1 MSGRKQEI
9 NRQFNQ
15 IVDGVLL
22 VLAFWGAHVLRIAL
36 MRVQEIAQL
45 DFIKLEAIP
54 HFDNFRWLL
63 FILMPFGPIFLEAQ
77 GFYTHPLQKTRKRSL
92 NQMLHAG
99 FWLGLLISF
108 CVIFFKLEAPG
119 RSVLI
124 LFGVL
129 ATVLLLIR
137 EYISL
142 LYTHAAVKKGRL
154 REIVILVGTK
164 RDVANLKAGFS
175 RDLLV
180 EMEVAGEVDISRE
193 PVTRLIEL
201 LHTSSASRVIFAGA
215 HTQMNH
221 IQQAIEACETEGV
234 EAWLVAD
241 FIKTSI
247 ARPTFDTLSNRPM
260 LVFRATPELSWALLA
275 KSIFDRIAAFVLI
288 ILSIPLL
295 ILAALAIKFTSPGPI
310 VFVQQRCGRNG
321 RPFSMFKFRTMTS
334 NAEMLRAEI
343 AALNQ
348 MEGPVFKAERDP
360 RITPVGR
367 WLRKTSI
374 DELPQLFNVLQGS
387 MSLVGPRPLPIYE
400 VENFQNYAQ
409 RRRLSVKPGITCLWQ
424 ISGRNNVTSFD
435 DWVKLDLAYIDNW
448 SLTLDFKILLKT
460 IPAVLFGS
468 GAR

>member
-22 VLAFWGAHVLRIAL
+22 VLAFWAAHTFRIGLTELHELADIDL
-36 MRVQEIAQL
+36 
-45 DFIKLEAIP
+45 FKLGPIP

-63 FILMPFGPIFLEAQ
+63 FIIMPFGPIFLEAQ

-99 FWLGLLISF
+99 FWLALLIGL
-108 CVIFFKLEAPG
+108 CVIFFRLEVPS

-124 LFGVL
+124 IFAGL
-129 ATVLLLIR
+129 ATILLLIR
-137 EYISL
+137 EYLSL
-142 LYTHAAVKKGRL
+142 LYAHAAVKKGRL

-164 RDVANLKAGFS
+164 GDVANLKAGFS
-175 RDLLV
+175 RDLLL
-180 EMEVAGEVDISRE
+180 EMQIAGEVDISTE
-193 PVTRLIEL
+193 PLTRLVEL

-260 LVFRATPELSWALLA
+260 LVFRATPELSWALMA
-275 KSIFDRIAAFVLI
+275 KSLFDRVAALVLI
-288 ILSIPLL
+288 ILSIP
-295 ILAALAIKFTSPGPI
+295 IFIAAALAIKLSSPGPI
-310 VFVQQRCGRNG
+310 IFIQQRSGRNG
-321 RPFSMFKFRTMTS
+321 RPFNMFKFRTMTS

-343 AALNQ
+343 ASLNQ
-348 MEGPVFKAERDP
+348 MEGPVFKAEHDP
-360 RITPVGR
+360 RITPIGR

-400 VENFQNYAQ
+400 VENFQNHAQ

-435 DWVKLDLAYIDNW
+435 DWVKLDLDYIDNW